1 MMSAKK
7 KTAPETVTSGA
18 KTKRKFNIEDSIADM
33 PYDVKPCT
41 KVYQMTSYQC
51 SIICAVWRW
60 AKTRE
65 QLVTELKKLKFC
77 TVDCAID
84 YLVKAA
90 FIEPK
95 DKEVL
100 EEML

>member
-1 MMSAKK
+1 MYEPERFVNIKAC
-7 KTAPETVTSGA
+7 TAVHQLNQTERGYI
-18 KTKRKFNIEDSIADM
+18 R
-33 PYDVKPCT
+33 
-41 KVYQMTSYQC
+41 
-51 SIICAVWRW
+51 AVWRY